1 MVPDLQTLDVNMFLF
16 SPHGVGASSIT
27 LHVLKREALT

>member
-1 MVPDLQTLDVNMFLF
+1 MLPDLQTLDVNTFF
-16 SPHGVGASSIT
+16 SPPHGVGASSIT